1 MDSLDRLNGPLLRV
15 GLWLPAGT
23 LVAFAG
29 LAAVGAVRFPN
40 AVLAVTL
47 LAALGWVAVGVG
59 GDRAEG
65 PLAPGREASTGGL
78 PVAARLLI
86 YLSVTTVLGWAVV
99 LLVFP

>member
-1 MDSLDRLNGPLLRV
+1 MRRRAATESPPVWASRPGANGP
-15 GLWLPAGT
+15 PARSPPT
-23 LVAFAG
+23 PTATH
-29 LAAVGAVRFPN
+29 PN

-78 PVAARLLI
+78 SVAARLLI

>member
-1 MDSLDRLNGPLLRV
+1 MDSPDRLNGPLLRV
-15 GLWLPAGT
+15 GLWLPTGT

-29 LAAVGAVRFPN
+29 LAAVGAVRFPD
-40 AVLAVTL
+40 AVLVVTF

-65 PLAPGREASTGGL
+65 PLAPGREAPAGGL
-78 PVAARLLI
+78 SVAVLLLI

>member
-65 PLAPGREASTGGL
+65 PLTPGREAPAGGL
-78 PVAARLLI
+78 SVAARLLV